1 MFLKFEE
8 YSHHHPVDGAVAAAF
23 PTSSPMP
30 NNLQIRCLVMP
41 WRCCPTTLQFF
52 RVMTLPEKYPQI
64 PPQKL
69 LSIIRR
75 QRVSKLNQIQEA
87 LYNNTKNII
96 NTTHRRF
103 LQKRWKKVM
112 SKQSTKYFNHY
123 YYHHGPAIYIQS
135 TYYPP
140 KSSLSA
146 IEAYSTYIMLSQGE
160 NPYIPTTTSLLQNLS
175 NGNIFWKLP

>member
-1 MFLKFEE
+1 
-8 YSHHHPVDGAVAAAF
+8 
-23 PTSSPMP
+23 
-30 NNLQIRCLVMP
+30 
-41 WRCCPTTLQFF
+41 
-52 RVMTLPEKYPQI
+52 
-64 PPQKL
+64 
-69 LSIIRR
+69 
-75 QRVSKLNQIQEA
+75 
-87 LYNNTKNII
+87 
-96 NTTHRRF
+96 
-103 LQKRWKKVM
+103 M

-175 NGNIFWKLP
+175 NGNIFWELPLNTLIIKYNYCAPLKQKLVAILKTD

>member
-1 MFLKFEE
+1 M
-8 YSHHHPVDGAVAAAF
+8 
-23 PTSSPMP
+23 
-30 NNLQIRCLVMP
+30 
-41 WRCCPTTLQFF
+41 
-52 RVMTLPEKYPQI
+52 
-64 PPQKL
+64 
-69 LSIIRR
+69 
-75 QRVSKLNQIQEA
+75 
-87 LYNNTKNII
+87 
-96 NTTHRRF
+96 
-103 LQKRWKKVM
+103 KKVM

-175 NGNIFWKLP
+175 NDHQHISCSLHNKSTTNMPNLMHKIHNRKNKTSRCPDFP

>member
-1 MFLKFEE
+1 M
-8 YSHHHPVDGAVAAAF
+8 
-23 PTSSPMP
+23 
-30 NNLQIRCLVMP
+30 
-41 WRCCPTTLQFF
+41 
-52 RVMTLPEKYPQI
+52 
-64 PPQKL
+64 
-69 LSIIRR
+69 
-75 QRVSKLNQIQEA
+75 
-87 LYNNTKNII
+87 
-96 NTTHRRF
+96 
-103 LQKRWKKVM
+103 KKVM

-175 NGNIFWKLP
+175 NGNIFFRIPIKYLNDEIVQSLYPSKTETCSILKNRF

>member
-1 MFLKFEE
+1 
-8 YSHHHPVDGAVAAAF
+8 
-23 PTSSPMP
+23 
-30 NNLQIRCLVMP
+30 
-41 WRCCPTTLQFF
+41 
-52 RVMTLPEKYPQI
+52 
-64 PPQKL
+64 
-69 LSIIRR
+69 
-75 QRVSKLNQIQEA
+75 
-87 LYNNTKNII
+87 
-96 NTTHRRF
+96 
-103 LQKRWKKVM
+103 M

-175 NGNIFWKLP
+175 NGNIFLRITIKYLNDKVQSLCSSKTETCSNFKNRFDQFY